1 MKYLLLIL
9 TLLLSAPAFSS
20 TIDAYPFDD
29 SEREKIYKKLIEEL
43 RCMVCQNQNL
53 ADSNAELAQDMRR
66 KTYDLAKAGNSEQE
80 IVDYMVQRYGDF
92 VLYKPPFQIN
102 TLVLWIGPFLIFL
115 VGVFVLIRFIRHKP
129 DVDASTLSDTDKARA
144 ATLLNNNE
152 GEK

>member
-1 MKYLLLIL
+1 MKHLLLIL
-9 TLLLSAPAFSS
+9 ALLLSAPAFSS

-29 SEREKIYKKLIEEL
+29 PEQEKIYKKLIEEL
-43 RCMVCQNQNL
+43 RCLVCQNQNL
-53 ADSNAELAQDMRR
+53 ADSNAELAQDLRR

-102 TLVLWIGPFLIFL
+102 TLVLWIGPFLIFV

-129 DVDASTLSDTDKARA
+129 DVDASALSDTDRARA